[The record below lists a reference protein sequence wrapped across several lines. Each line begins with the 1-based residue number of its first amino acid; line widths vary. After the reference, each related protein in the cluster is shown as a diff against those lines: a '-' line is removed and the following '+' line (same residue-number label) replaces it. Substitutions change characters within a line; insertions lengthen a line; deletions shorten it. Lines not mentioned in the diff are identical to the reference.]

1 MYLLFVVILLC
12 CCCCCC
18 CCCWLKVFIGELL
31 NYGIHTKAL
40 FSFCEAVSTS
50 YTPNVTHD
58 SEADESPE
66 NVEGFQVPVTLIAC
80 HKDCRQQGVTH
91 EAVATKEGLPDAAE
105 VLQTSWRNAMR
116 HASNNLSAS
125 FNMAARVFR

>member
-1 MYLLFVVILLC
+1 MFPNRIRSVMAAPGGDGAWTVCSRSRRWEMQYLHILLCVTSEVSMYLLFVVILLC

-18 CCCWLKVFIGELL
+18 CCCWLRVFIGELL
-31 NYGIHTKAL
+31 KFGIHTKAL

-80 HKDCRQQGVTH
+80 HKDCRQ
-91 EAVATKEGLPDAAE
+91 
-105 VLQTSWRNAMR
+105 
-116 HASNNLSAS
+116 
-125 FNMAARVFR
+125 